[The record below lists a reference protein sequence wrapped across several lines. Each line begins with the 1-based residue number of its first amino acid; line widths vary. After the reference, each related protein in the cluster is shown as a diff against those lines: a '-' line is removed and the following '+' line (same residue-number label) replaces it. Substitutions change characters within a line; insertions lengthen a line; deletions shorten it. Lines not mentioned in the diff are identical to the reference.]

1 MVSLVRADLFEV
13 LWKCGVDLGVRDVHR
28 EMEAKGMSVNCEGE
42 NRTMAT
48 FWSRKGRG
56 ADGGNKRC

>member
-13 LWKCGVDLGVRDVHR
+13 LWKCGVDLRVRGVPR

-48 FWSRKGRG
+48 FWS
-56 ADGGNKRC
+56 